1 MCSFCLLLPLF
12 YERIDSINRIFI
24 FSGILIG
31 FFSILEITVFYDQM
45 SSYWRATGGIRSIS
59 SLFNPNNSGLYAGA
73 IILLI
78 FSIGINKSII
88 TLLSLGLSTFTL
100 VASGSRTAWVSL
112 FIIFFLS
119 LFMKDKASQNIRGY
133 IPFLFV
139 LGIFFLFFQLL
150 GYGIVING
158 DIENQHRG
166 LDIYT
171 ADIRVQNFIYY
182 ISSLDIDLLLP
193 DFTDKRIK
201 FIQDNVYLVILNMFG
216 LVGFVFLFFCFI
228 FLHVKS
234 YMHWRKPSKDISAW
248 KIVFY
253 YLIISGLS
261 GSFINSFPMN
271 QIFFISIGYFLF
283 KKKGNEVNHIKFGK
297 VAINV

>member
-1 MCSFCLLLPLF
+1 
-12 YERIDSINRIFI
+12 
-24 FSGILIG
+24 
-31 FFSILEITVFYDQM
+31 M

-171 ADIRVQNFIYY
+171 ADIRVQNFIY
-182 ISSLDIDLLLP
+182 
-193 DFTDKRIK
+193 
-201 FIQDNVYLVILNMFG
+201 
-216 LVGFVFLFFCFI
+216 
-228 FLHVKS
+228 
-234 YMHWRKPSKDISAW
+234 
-248 KIVFY
+248 
-253 YLIISGLS
+253 
-261 GSFINSFPMN
+261 
-271 QIFFISIGYFLF
+271 
-283 KKKGNEVNHIKFGK
+283 
-297 VAINV
+297 